1 MPKPL
6 LKRCPLILLS
16 ILRMPGKNNAAAAK
30 GKGMNRKSQYA
41 KAANDKVL
49 TAMLVDGV
57 DEESTRFG
65 KVTKMVGNSRV
76 EVALSDG
83 RSTNALIRNVLRGKQ
98 ATPIRIGTVALIG
111 LPHWQKE
118 AAGEVVDRPEAYIE
132 AVLDRKTAKYF
143 VSQNKMPASFL
154 VDGEAGSDEG
164 EAAFEFG
171 SEDEEE
177 EEKPKATAVAAP
189 VGGAGATVATVA
201 AVPAK
206 KTNIVVAPEEEDIVG
221 FSFE

>member
-1 MPKPL
+1 
-6 LKRCPLILLS
+6 
-16 ILRMPGKNNAAAAK
+16 MPGKNNAAAAK

-49 TAMLVDGV
+49 AEMMIDGV

-98 ATPIRIGTVALIG
+98 ATPIRVGTVTLIG

-143 VSQNKMPASFL
+143 VSQSKMPASFL

-164 EAAFEFG
+164 EAAFEFA
-171 SEDEEE
+171 SEDEE
-177 EEKPKATAVAAP
+177 EEKPKATVVVPVVPVVPVVAT
-189 VGGAGATVATVA
+189 GGAGA
-201 AVPAK
+201 PAK
-206 KTNIVVAPEEEDIVG
+206 KTNIVVAPEEDIGG

>member
-1 MPKPL
+1 
-6 LKRCPLILLS
+6 
-16 ILRMPGKNNAAAAK
+16 MPGKNNAAAAK

-76 EVALSDG
+76 EVSLSDG

-98 ATPIRIGTVALIG
+98 ATPIRIGTVTLIG

-177 EEKPKATAVAAP
+177 EEKPKVPVATV
-189 VGGAGATVATVA
+189 VATVATAPVVA
-201 AVPAK
+201 AGGAGGPAATAK
-206 KTNIVVAPEEEDIVG
+206 KTNIVVAPEEEDLVG

>member
-1 MPKPL
+1 
-6 LKRCPLILLS
+6 
-16 ILRMPGKNNAAAAK
+16 
-30 GKGMNRKSQYA
+30 MNRKSQYA
-41 KAANDKVL
+41 KATNDKVL
-49 TAMLVDGV
+49 SEMLIDGV

-65 KVTKMVGNSRV
+65 KVTKMCGNSRI

-83 RSTNALIRNVLRGKQ
+83 RTTNALIRNVLRGKQ
-98 ATPIRIGTVALIG
+98 ATPIRVGTVTLIG

-118 AAGEVVDRPEAYIE
+118 AAGEVVARPEAYVE

-164 EAAFEFG
+164 EAAFEFA
-171 SEDEEE
+171 SDDEEE
-177 EEKPKATAVAAP
+177 EREKPKLNIVVAPAVAM
-189 VGGAGATVATVA
+189 GGAGGPSEPV
-201 AVPAK
+201 K
-206 KTNIVVAPEEEDIVG
+206 KANPVVAPEEETSG

>member
-1 MPKPL
+1 
-6 LKRCPLILLS
+6 
-16 ILRMPGKNNAAAAK
+16 MPGKNNAAAAK

-49 TAMLVDGV
+49 SEMMVDGV

-65 KVTKMVGNSRV
+65 KVTKMCGNSRI
-76 EVALSDG
+76 EVTLSDG

-98 ATPIRIGTVALIG
+98 ATPIRVGTVTLIG

-118 AAGEVVDRPEAYIE
+118 AAGEVVDKPEAYVE

-143 VSQNKMPASFL
+143 VGQGRMPASFL
-154 VDGEAGSDEG
+154 VDGEAGSDEE

-171 SEDEEE
+171 SEDEED
-177 EEKPKATAVAAP
+177 EKPRSNVVVAPVVPVAPVAPVAPVPVVPVVP
-189 VGGAGATVATVA
+189 VGGAGTT
-201 AVPAK
+201 K
-206 KTNIVVAPEEEDIVG
+206 EIEEDTSG

>member
-1 MPKPL
+1 
-6 LKRCPLILLS
+6 
-16 ILRMPGKNNAAAAK
+16 MPGKNNAAAAK

-177 EEKPKATAVAAP
+177 EEKPRAP
-189 VGGAGATVATVA
+189 VVPAGGAGATVATVA

>member
-1 MPKPL
+1 
-6 LKRCPLILLS
+6 
-16 ILRMPGKNNAAAAK
+16 
-30 GKGMNRKSQYA
+30 MNRKSQYA

-49 TAMLVDGV
+49 GEMMIDGV

-98 ATPIRIGTVALIG
+98 ATPIRVGTVTLIG

-177 EEKPKATAVAAP
+177 EDEKPKAAGAAATAVAP
-189 VGGAGATVATVA
+189 VA
-201 AVPAK
+201 AK
-206 KTNIVVAPEEEDIVG
+206 KTNIVVASEEDITG

>member
-1 MPKPL
+1 
-6 LKRCPLILLS
+6 
-16 ILRMPGKNNAAAAK
+16 MPGKNNAAAAK

>member
-1 MPKPL
+1 
-6 LKRCPLILLS
+6 
-16 ILRMPGKNNAAAAK
+16 
-30 GKGMNRKSQYA
+30 
-41 KAANDKVL
+41 
-49 TAMLVDGV
+49 
-57 DEESTRFG
+57 
-65 KVTKMVGNSRV
+65 
-76 EVALSDG
+76 
-83 RSTNALIRNVLRGKQ
+83 VLRGKQ
-98 ATPIRIGTVALIG
+98 ATPIRVGTVTLIG

-177 EEKPKATAVAAP
+177 EEKPPKAVGAPPAVTAVA
-189 VGGAGATVATVA
+189 
-201 AVPAK
+201 AK
-206 KTNIVVAPEEEDIVG
+206 KTNIVVAPSEEDMTG

>member
-1 MPKPL
+1 MM
-6 LKRCPLILLS
+6 I
-16 ILRMPGKNNAAAAK
+16 
-30 GKGMNRKSQYA
+30 
-41 KAANDKVL
+41 
-49 TAMLVDGV
+49 DGV

-83 RSTNALIRNVLRGKQ
+83 RTTNALIRNVLRGKQ
-98 ATPIRIGTVALIG
+98 ATPIRVGTVTLIG

-177 EEKPKATAVAAP
+177 EEKPPKAVGAPPAVTAVA
-189 VGGAGATVATVA
+189 
-201 AVPAK
+201 AK
-206 KTNIVVAPEEEDIVG
+206 KTNIVVAPSEEDMTG